1 MDLISRVQNL
11 IIKPKDEWVKIKS
24 ETTPP
29 MTLILS
35 YAAILAAIPAIAQF
49 IGYGLIGIRVPFLGN
64 VRYPLGSS
72 LLRAV
77 LYYVFTLA
85 SVYGFGF
92 VINLL
97 APNFG
102 TKPNLQKAM
111 QLSVYSM
118 TIPFVAGIF
127 YIIPSLGVLAGIA
140 GLYGLYVLYLGFNNP
155 MMDTPK
161 DKIVSYMVVCMV
173 VVVVLMLVVGLILGA
188 IFAVGSVA
196 RF

>member
-1 MDLISRVQNL
+1 MDLIPRVQNL
-11 IIKPKDEWVKIKS
+11 VVKPKDEWVKIKG
-24 ETTPP
+24 EDTPP

-49 IGYGLIGIRVPFLGN
+49 IGFGLIGIRVPFLGAY
-64 VRYPLGSS
+64 RYPLGSA
-72 LLRAV
+72 LLRSV

-111 QLSVYSM
+111 QLAVYSM
-118 TIPFVAGIF
+118 TIPFLAGIF
-127 YIIPSLGVLAGIA
+127 YIIPSLGVLAGIV
-140 GLYGLYVLYLGFNNP
+140 GLYGLYVLYLGFNTP

-161 DKIVSYMVVCMV
+161 DKLLSYLVVSIVVI
-173 VVVVLMLVVGLILGA
+173 VVLMLVVGLILGA
-188 IFAVGSVA
+188 VFAVGSVA

>member
-1 MDLISRVQNL
+1 MDLIPRVQNL
-11 IIKPKDEWVKIKS
+11 ILKPKEEWVKIKG
-24 ETTPP
+24 EDTPP

-49 IGYGLIGIRVPFLGN
+49 IGYGLIGIRIPFLGTY
-64 VRYPLGSS
+64 RFPLGSA

-77 LYYVFTLA
+77 LYYVFTVA

-92 VINLL
+92 IINML

-102 TKPNLQKAM
+102 AKANLQKAM

-118 TIPFVAGIF
+118 TIPFVAGVF

-140 GLYGLYVLYLGFNNP
+140 GLYGLYVLYLGFNTP

-161 DKIVSYMVVCMV
+161 EKIVSYLIVCIV
-173 VVVVLMLVVGLILGA
+173 VVVVLMLVIGLIMGA